1 MKTLKDLKQTAHK
14 YEWSLI
20 SNSWYQNVPSQQAEP
35 RRVGRVATQRMTLL
49 TVKNGENKES
59 WLDFPKA
66 SELSISHYGL
76 STYKLTITKPNDNRE
91 PHVMVYMLKPIID
104 FFQKKQA

>member
-14 YEWSLI
+14 YTWSLT
-20 SNSWYQNVPSQQAEP
+20 SNSWYQNVPSRQAEP

-49 TVKNGENKES
+49 TTKNGETQES

-66 SELSISHYGL
+66 SELSINHYGL
-76 STYKLTITKPNDNRE
+76 SKYKLTITRPIDNRE
-91 PHVMVYMLKPIID
+91 PHVMVYMLAPIIEL
-104 FFQKKQA
+104 F